1 MGDTGHLS
9 WRDCQTWGKSLN
21 LSEFH
26 SFLCKIRTSAR
37 RSLKVLPAPEF
48 SVKSF
53 MDKGDLTG
61 SFDVCVDLDLR
72 EQRRREVQPSAR
84 KKMAARRPQAEAVP
98 GHTGGK
104 LSRAGQV

>member
-26 SFLCKIRTSAR
+26 SFLCKIRTSAW

-53 MDKGDLTG
+53 MDKGDY
-61 SFDVCVDLDLR
+61 DWELR
-72 EQRRREVQPSAR
+72 CLCRLGFEGAEKKGGAAICEEEDGCTQAPS
-84 KKMAARRPQAEAVP
+84 
-98 GHTGGK
+98 
-104 LSRAGQV
+104 